1 MQISHDFIAT
11 KTCPAHQ
18 VQCNIPTFEALLG
31 KNMYLFLERCRRS
44 NNAWLLAL
52 TQSDCL

>member
-52 TQSDCL
+52 